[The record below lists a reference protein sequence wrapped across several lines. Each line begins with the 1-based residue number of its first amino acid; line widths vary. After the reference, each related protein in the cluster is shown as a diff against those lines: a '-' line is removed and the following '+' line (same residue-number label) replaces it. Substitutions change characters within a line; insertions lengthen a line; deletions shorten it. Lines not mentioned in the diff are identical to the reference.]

1 MKSKRNIYLK
11 MKSVEEARQ
20 ILFDRFNLRDFL
32 GKETVPATKAADRV
46 TAEPVFARFS
56 SPNFHAAAMDGIA
69 IRAETTFGTTVD
81 RPKKLRIGKDAF
93 FINTG
98 QMMPKGTNAVVM
110 IEYVLPVDEG
120 TVEIESAAYPWQ
132 NVRRVGEDIVATEL
146 ILPQNHMITP
156 YDIGALLNGG
166 VLNVAVK
173 EKPKVIIIPTGSEL
187 IRPDD
192 VSGEI
197 LPPGRVVESNSA
209 IMEALIEKCGGK
221 CLIYPVVPDIP
232 EEILRAVQRAT
243 ETDCH
248 LVIISAGS
256 SAGSEDYTAGVIR
269 RLGEV
274 LVHGVTM
281 MPGKP
286 TILGMVNNKPVIGS
300 PGYTVSAI
308 MAFEELISPVIYQM
322 LGVQKPSRP
331 VKKVRT
337 TRKMASKLGLEEFIR
352 VKLGSVRNT
361 IVASPLPRGAGSV
374 TTLTEADGI
383 IRIPSHIEGIHAGD
397 TVEAE
402 LLKDPRQIENTIVAV
417 GSHDNTLDVLANQ
430 MKARDCRFSLS
441 SSNVGSLGGLIALR
455 NGYSHMGGSH
465 LLDTETGTYNIS
477 YIKRYLPDLRV
488 KLINL
493 VYRQQ
498 GLIVP
503 KGNPKR
509 IKGIEDLQRDDITFV
524 NRQAGSGTRILL
536 DFRLGQLDIRPE
548 AIRGYEQE
556 EFTHMSVAVA
566 VLSGAA
572 DTGLGIYAAA
582 KALGLDFIP
591 IVEEEYDL
599 VIPEEFFGDEKIEFM
614 MEIIQSEAFKELVRK
629 LGGYETS
636 KTGTLLASL

>member
-1 MKSKRNIYLK
+1 
-11 MKSVEEARQ
+11 
-20 ILFDRFNLRDFL
+20 
-32 GKETVPATKAADRV
+32 
-46 TAEPVFARFS
+46 
-56 SPNFHAAAMDGIA
+56 
-69 IRAETTFGTTVD
+69 
-81 RPKKLRIGKDAF
+81 
-93 FINTG
+93 
-98 QMMPKGTNAVVM
+98 
-110 IEYVLPVDEG
+110 
-120 TVEIESAAYPWQ
+120 
-132 NVRRVGEDIVATEL
+132 
-146 ILPQNHMITP
+146 
-156 YDIGALLNGG
+156 
-166 VLNVAVK
+166 
-173 EKPKVIIIPTGSEL
+173 
-187 IRPDD
+187 
-192 VSGEI
+192 
-197 LPPGRVVESNSA
+197 
-209 IMEALIEKCGGK
+209 
-221 CLIYPVVPDIP
+221 
-232 EEILRAVQRAT
+232 
-243 ETDCH
+243 
-248 LVIISAGS
+248 
-256 SAGSEDYTAGVIR
+256 
-269 RLGEV
+269 
-274 LVHGVTM
+274 M